1 MKLSCIITD
10 DEPIA
15 LEILENYILQ
25 VPVLHLAGKC
35 KDAMETFAL
44 MRSVKTDILFM
55 DIQMPGLNGIDY
67 IKSLRNPPAIVLTT
81 AFPEFAIDG
90 YELDVADY
98 LLKPFGFER
107 FLKAI
112 DKITSQAVPK
122 EVSAPQGGESALT
135 SGLFVKSNNEHV
147 NVYFSDILYI
157 EAMENYVRIHLA
169 NKVITALT
177 TMKNIESKLPQKTFL
192 RIHKSY
198 IVNLGKV
205 ESIKNHVFKIG
216 KKEIDTGN
224 FYRKQVLFF
233 LKKQLLA

>member
-1 MKLSCIITD
+1 MNLNCIITD

-25 VPVLHLAGKC
+25 VPGLHLAGKC
-35 KDAMETFAL
+35 KDAMETFAF
-44 MRSVKTDILFM
+44 MRSVKTDVLFI

-67 IKSLRNPPAIVLTT
+67 IRSLRNPPAIVLTT

-112 DKITSQAVPK
+112 DKIISQAVPK
-122 EVSAPQGGESALT
+122 EVSVPRAGESTLT
-135 SGLFVKSNNEHV
+135 TCLFVKSNNEHV

-157 EAMENYVRIHLA
+157 EAMENYVRFHLEH
-169 NKVITALT
+169 KVITALT
-177 TMKNIESKLPQKTFL
+177 TMKNIEFKLPQKTFL

-198 IVNLGKV
+198 IVNLEKV

-224 FYRKQVLFF
+224 FYRKHVLTF
-233 LKKQLLA
+233 LKSNY